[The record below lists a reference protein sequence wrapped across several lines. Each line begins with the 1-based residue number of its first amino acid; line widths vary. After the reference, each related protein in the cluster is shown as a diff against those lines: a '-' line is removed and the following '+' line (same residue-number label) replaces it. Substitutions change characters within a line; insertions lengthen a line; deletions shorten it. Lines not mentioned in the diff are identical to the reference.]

1 MTAFQLKIMTISL
14 IKNSMQ
20 FIVAISLI
28 LSCSE
33 HLAGSSDK
41 SMNKGISKDEFIAM
55 VIGSSTSN
63 SDDKL
68 QSKSLWLNDELQV
81 KITKILDHPYSKL
94 RLRYLTN
101 FKLKQTLWFLDE
113 IGKERPISFAV
124 SIIDRRVSLMKVLQ
138 FRESRGGEI
147 RMQAFT
153 DQFNQ
158 IGVKSNSKLDLHIDG
173 ISGATMSVTA
183 MKKIARLALM
193 LDVEVRP

>member
-1 MTAFQLKIMTISL
+1 MTAFQLKIMIICL

-20 FIVAISLI
+20 FAVGISLI
-28 LSCSE
+28 LSCSQY
-33 HLAGSSDK
+33 LAS
-41 SMNKGISKDEFIAM
+41 SMNTGLSKDEFTAM
-55 VIGSSTSN
+55 AIGSSSAN
-63 SDDKL
+63 SDNLL
-68 QSKSLWLNDELQV
+68 QSESLWLDDELQV

-101 FKLKQTLWFLDE
+101 LKLKQTLWFLDE

-124 SIIDRRVSLMKVLQ
+124 SIIDRRISLMKVLQ
-138 FRESRGGEI
+138 YRESRGGEI
-147 RMQAFT
+147 RMQVFT

-158 IGVKSNSKLDLHIDG
+158 IGVKSNSKLDQHIDG
-173 ISGATMSVTA
+173 ITGATMSVTA

>member
-1 MTAFQLKIMTISL
+1 MTAFQLKIMIICL

-20 FIVAISLI
+20 FAVGISLI
-28 LSCSE
+28 LSCSQY
-33 HLAGSSDK
+33 LAS
-41 SMNKGISKDEFIAM
+41 SMNTGLSKDEFTAM
-55 VIGSSTSN
+55 AIGSSSAN
-63 SDDKL
+63 SDNLL
-68 QSKSLWLNDELQV
+68 QSESLWLDDELQV

-101 FKLKQTLWFLDE
+101 LKLKQTLWFLDE

-124 SIIDRRVSLMKVLQ
+124 SIIDRRISLMKVLQ
-138 FRESRGGEI
+138 YRESRGGEI

-158 IGVKSNSKLDLHIDG
+158 IGVKSNSKLDQHIDG
-173 ISGATMSVTA
+173 ITGATMSVTA

>member
-1 MTAFQLKIMTISL
+1 MKLVI
-14 IKNSMQ
+14 
-20 FIVAISLI
+20 AILLI
-28 LSCSE
+28 LSCSQY
-33 HLAGSSDK
+33 LAGSSDK
-41 SMNKGISKDEFIAM
+41 SMNKAISKDEFIAM
-55 VIGSSTSN
+55 AIYSSSSN
-63 SDDKL
+63 SDEQL

-101 FKLKQTLWFLDE
+101 LTLKQTVWFLDE

-124 SIIDRRVSLMKVLQ
+124 SVIDRKISLMKVLQ

-147 RMQAFT
+147 RMQVFT
-153 DQFNQ
+153 EQFNQ
-158 IGVKSNSKLDLHIDG
+158 IGVKSNSRLDQHIDG
-173 ISGATMSVTA
+173 ISGATMSVKA

>member
-1 MTAFQLKIMTISL
+1 MTVFQLKIRTNRL
-14 IKNSMQ
+14 IKNSIQ
-20 FIVAISLI
+20 FAVALSLI
-28 LSCSE
+28 LSCSQY
-33 HLAGSSDK
+33 LADSSDK
-41 SMNKGISKDEFIAM
+41 STNKGISKDEFIAM
-55 VIGSSTSN
+55 AVDSSSSN
-63 SDDKL
+63 SDSEL
-68 QSKSLWLNDELQV
+68 QPKNLWLNDELQV
-81 KITKILDHPYSKL
+81 KIIKILDHPYSKL

-101 FKLKQTLWFLDE
+101 LKLKQTLWFLDE

-124 SIIDRRVSLMKVLQ
+124 SIIDRKISLMKILQ

-158 IGVKSNSKLDLHIDG
+158 IGVKSNSKLDQHIDG
-173 ISGATMSVTA
+173 ITGATMSVTA